1 MKNIFSA
8 FGSKNTT
15 SNNENVAFDLDEQDL
30 EQVNGAGGG
39 GDCYYDDDDCC
50 DYDDDDYCH
59 RHHHHRH
66 HRHHW

>member
-39 GDCYYDDDDCC
+39 DCYYDDDDCC

-66 HRHHW
+66 HRHHC